1 MAKEAVLF
9 AEIHNK
15 EPTYV
20 GRKRKE
26 FEFGTRENVTRFA
39 DWGIISHLGDEL
51 PKCRFLN

>member
-20 GRKRKE
+20 GKKE
-26 FEFGTRENVTRFA
+26 GIWIWNRE
-39 DWGIISHLGDEL
+39 
-51 PKCRFLN
+51 KM